1 MQAAIGAVQVAR
13 VEEYLGLGFAPKML
27 FPAFQPEMVAPLAS
41 WLVPRYYD
49 PAQDRLRTSIH
60 SWVVRT
66 AWHTILIDT
75 CVGNSK
81 ERPQIPRFHRLDT
94 QWLDHLREAG
104 VRPEDVDFVM
114 CTHLHADHVGWNTHL
129 VDGRWKP
136 TFPNAR
142 YIFGREEFAR
152 WDSRLAGY
160 DHRHVND
167 NVFEDS
173 ILPVAESGRM
183 VLVDDGYTI
192 DGALTVEPA
201 PGHTR
206 GHVRIR
212 LRSQGQEALFS
223 GDIAHHPLQVYHPE
237 LYTPFDDDPAQGIA
251 TRLRLLEDCVARS
264 AVLFPTHFAEPHMCR
279 IRGTGNGY
287 SIDWG

>member
-1 MQAAIGAVQVAR
+1 MHVTVGAVKVAR
-13 VEEYLGLGFAPKML
+13 VEEYLGLGFPPRTL
-27 FPAFQPEMVAPLAS
+27 FPAFQPEMAAPLAS

-49 PAQDRLRTSIH
+49 PTQDRLRTSIH

-66 AWHTILIDT
+66 AWHTIVIDT
-75 CVGNSK
+75 CVGNDK
-81 ERPQIPRFHRLDT
+81 DRQQIPRFHRLNT
-94 QWLDHLREAG
+94 RWLERLEEVG

-114 CTHLHADHVGWNTHL
+114 CTHLHADHVGWNTRL
-129 VDGRWKP
+129 VDGRWEP

-152 WDSRLAGY
+152 WDARLAGY
-160 DHRHVND
+160 EHRHVND

-173 ILPVAESGRM
+173 ILPVADSGRM
-183 VLVDDGYTI
+183 VLVDNGYMI
-192 DGALTVEPA
+192 DDTLTVEPA

-212 LRSQGQEALFS
+212 LHSQGHEALFS

-251 TRLRLLEDCVARS
+251 TRVRLLEDCAARS
-264 AVLFPTHFAEPHMCR
+264 AALFPGHFAEPHVCR
-279 IRGTGNGY
+279 IRGAPGGFA
-287 SIDWG
+287 IDWG